1 MQKSSLF
8 FIGLFMLACMLGLLF
23 FAGAI
28 YDAEKKY
35 SIDTFFFEPASKSAN
50 RVAVPV
56 SADDMPDNFLRDMII
71 SRFVNEY
78 FYVIPNSKNAEN
90 RAKFQDDTGKTTALY
105 GLAGPGHTNVYED
118 WKKNVSPE
126 IIRLAGKRALRTVQV
141 VGFGESESG
150 HLIVEYELKTWNS
163 PNDVMAMPDVTRG
176 VLYMDITKNPI
187 HVLQTADALKR
198 LQDGVDPVSAFN
210 FGVLDVIQQ

>member
-8 FIGLFMLACMLGLLF
+8 FIGLFILVCMLGLLF

-90 RAKFQDDTGKTTALY
+90 RAKFQDNAGNMTALR
-105 GLAGPGHTNVYED
+105 GLAAHANVYED

-150 HLIVEYELKTWNS
+150 HLVVEYELRTWNS
-163 PNDVMAMPDVTRG
+163 PNDVMSMPDVTRG
-176 VLYMDITKNPI
+176 VLYMNITKKPI
-187 HVLQTADALKR
+187 RVLQTADALDR
-198 LQDGVDPVSAFN
+198 LKNDVDPVSAFT
-210 FGVLDVIQQ
+210 FGVLDVIQH

>member
-90 RAKFQDDTGKTTALY
+90 RAKFQDDAGNMTALR
-105 GLAGPGHTNVYED
+105 GLAGHANVYED

-150 HLIVEYELKTWNS
+150 HLVVEYELRTWNS
-163 PNDVMAMPDVTRG
+163 PNDVMSMPDVTRG
-176 VLYMDITKNPI
+176 VLYMNITKKPI
-187 HVLQTADALKR
+187 RVLQTADALDR
-198 LQDGVDPVSAFN
+198 LKNDVDPVSAFT
-210 FGVLDVIQQ
+210 FGVLDVIQH